1 MNEKALLK
9 MLEKDSRMQT
19 RDLADVLNE
28 SEENVL
34 DKLSELEKEKVI
46 MGYHTLINWDKT
58 CVDRVMAMIE
68 VSVMPERE
76 YGYDRIAK
84 NIYRYPEVDTM
95 YLMSGKSEFIVII
108 YGKTMQEIANFVG
121 SKLACIEK
129 VTGTCTLFVLKRY
142 KSDGIIFE
150 ADEDEMERLLV
161 TP

>member
-1 MNEKALLK
+1 MNETALLK
-9 MLEKDSRMQT
+9 LLEKHARMET
-19 RDLADVLNE
+19 CDLAAALNE
-28 SEENVL
+28 TEDAVCNTIST
-34 DKLSELEKEKVI
+34 LEKEKVI
-46 MGYHTLINWDKT
+46 LGHHTLINWDKT
-58 CVDRVMAMIE
+58 NTDRVMALIE

-84 NIYRYPEVDTM
+84 LIYRYPEVDTM

-108 YGKTMQEIANFVG
+108 YGKTMQEVANFVG

-142 KSDGIIFE
+142 KSDGIVFE
-150 ADEDEMERLLV
+150 EAEDVDERLLV

>member
-1 MNEKALLK
+1 MNEKALLTL
-9 MLEKDSRMQT
+9 LEKNARMET
-19 RDLADVLNE
+19 CDLAAALNE
-28 SEENVL
+28 CEENVL
-34 DKLSELEKEKVI
+34 EKLDEFQKEKVI
-46 MGYHTLINWDKT
+46 LGYHTLINWDKT

-129 VTGTCTLFVLKRY
+129 VTGTCTLFVLKKY
-142 KSDGIIFE
+142 KSDGIVF
-150 ADEDEMERLLV
+150 DEDEEVAERLLV

>member
-1 MNEKALLK
+1 MDEKALLK
-9 MLEKDSRMQT
+9 MLEKNSRMQT

-34 DKLSELEKEKVI
+34 DKLSELEREKVI
-46 MGYHTLINWDKT
+46 MGYHTLINWDKS

-129 VTGTCTLFVLKRY
+129 VTGTCTLFVLKKY

-150 ADEDEMERLLV
+150 EDEEEKERLLV

>member
-1 MNEKALLK
+1 MEETALLK
-9 MLEKDSRMQT
+9 LLERHADMDT
-19 RDLADVLNE
+19 YDLASALNE
-28 SEENVL
+28 TEDNILS
-34 DKLSELEKEKVI
+34 KLSELEQNKI
-46 MGYHTLINWDKT
+46 ILGHHTLINWDKT
-58 CVDRVMAMIE
+58 NTSRVMAMIE

-84 NIYRYPEVDTM
+84 LIYRYPEVDTM

-129 VTGTCTLFVLKRY
+129 VTGTCTLFVLKQY
-142 KSDGIIFE
+142 KSNGIVFE
-150 ADEDEMERLLV
+150 EEEETAERLIV

>member
-1 MNEKALLK
+1 MEETALLK
-9 MLEKDSRMQT
+9 LLERH
-19 RDLADVLNE
+19 ADMDTCDIASALNE
-28 SEENVL
+28 TEDNILS
-34 DKLSELEKEKVI
+34 KLSELEQNKI
-46 MGYHTLINWDKT
+46 ILGRHTLINWDKT
-58 CVDRVMAMIE
+58 NTSRVMAMIE

-84 NIYRYPEVDTM
+84 LIYRYPEVDTM

-129 VTGTCTLFVLKRY
+129 VTGTCTLFVLKQY
-142 KSDGIIFE
+142 KSNGIVFE
-150 ADEDEMERLLV
+150 EEEETAERLIV

>member
-1 MNEKALLK
+1 MDETALLK
-9 MLEKDSRMQT
+9 LLEKHARMDT
-19 RDLADVLNE
+19 CDLAAALNE
-28 SEENVL
+28 SEERVL
-34 DKLSELEKEKVI
+34 EMMSDLEKEKI
-46 MGYHTLINWDKT
+46 ILGHHTLINWDKT
-58 CVDRVMAMIE
+58 NTDRVMALIE

-84 NIYRYPEVDTM
+84 LIYRYPEVDTM

-129 VTGTCTLFVLKRY
+129 VTGTCTLFVLKKY

-150 ADEDEMERLLV
+150 EEEEVKERLLV

>member
-9 MLEKDSRMQT
+9 MLEKDSRMQI

>member
-9 MLEKDSRMQT
+9 LLEKDSRMQT

-34 DKLSELEKEKVI
+34 DTLSELEKEKVI
-46 MGYHTLINWDKT
+46 LGYHTLINWDKT
-58 CVDRVMAMIE
+58 CIDRVMALIE

-129 VTGTCTLFVLKRY
+129 VTGTCTLFVLKKY

-150 ADEDEMERLLV
+150 EDEEEKERLLV

>member
-34 DKLSELEKEKVI
+34 DKLSELEREKVI

-129 VTGTCTLFVLKRY
+129 VTGTCTLFVLKKY

-150 ADEDEMERLLV
+150 EDEEEMERLLV

>member
-1 MNEKALLK
+1 MNEKALLTL
-9 MLEKDSRMQT
+9 LEKNSRMET
-19 RDLADVLNE
+19 CDLAAALNE
-28 SEENVL
+28 CEENVL
-34 DKLSELEKEKVI
+34 EKLDEFQKEKVI
-46 MGYHTLINWDKT
+46 LGYHTLINWDKT

-129 VTGTCTLFVLKRY
+129 VTGTCTLFVLKKY
-142 KSDGIIFE
+142 KSDGIVF
-150 ADEDEMERLLV
+150 DEDEEVAERLLV